1 MALFHSHHKFKVH
14 LVQVLLAVV
23 IIALSVARMLLSGQQ
38 TRTRA
43 STMGIGMGAK
53 SLVIILYQ
61 LLTEHVSRLQRWAS
75 LKAYLI
81 LNSLEIVFWGAV
93 VFLVLQANL
102 QETPNNQSENFTDMG
117 EFSLL
122 SVYTT
127 VVSYL
132 DYRYYK
138 AKGQHRGS
146 TVKEELPLHSRSESD
161 SSV

>member
-146 TVKEELPLHSRSESD
+146 TVKEELPLHNRSESD